1 MNSLALGER
10 IKKLRKDLDLTQQKF
25 ADRLG
30 VKQNTIALIESGKR
44 NTSDQLLFS
53 VCREFGVNEKW
64 LRSGEGEP
72 FQPLSPDDELSQVF
86 SAIAASDDELIKRII
101 RAYWKLDDREKAAV
115 KKLIDGFSVGSSGT
129 LPVDTGQQQEARAP
143 QEMTDAELHAELD
156 RQLLEEKRQT
166 ESGAVYGSTSS
177 GTAIG

>member
-1 MNSLALGER
+1 MTFGER
-10 IKKLRKDLDLTQQKF
+10 LRKVRKVLDLTQQEF
-25 ADRLG
+25 ADKIG
-30 VKQNTIALIESGKR
+30 SKR
-44 NTSDQLLFS
+44 NTVATYEMGRTDPSAAVISLI
-53 VCREFGVNEKW
+53 CREFNVSEAW
-64 LRSGEGEP
+64 LRTGEGEP

-115 KKLIDGFSVGSSGT
+115 KKLIDGFSVGGSGT
-129 LPVDTGQQQEARAP
+129 LPVDIGQQQEARAP

-156 RQLLEEKRQT
+156 RQLLEEKKQA
-166 ESGAVYGSTSS
+166 ESGAAYGSTNS

>member
-1 MNSLALGER
+1 MTFGER
-10 IKKLRKDLDLTQQKF
+10 LRKVRKVLDLTQQEF
-25 ADRLG
+25 ADKIG
-30 VKQNTIALIESGKR
+30 SKR
-44 NTSDQLLFS
+44 NTVATYEMGRTDPSAAVISLI
-53 VCREFGVNEKW
+53 CREFNVSEAW
-64 LRSGEGEP
+64 LRTGEGEP

-156 RQLLEEKRQT
+156 RQLLEEKKQVEGRSA
-166 ESGAVYGSTSS
+166 SGPGSYEMAT
-177 GTAIG
+177 G